1 MEKKK
6 AVAADVER
14 LRPVGFLLG
23 LIVAAALC
31 FAALEFSVTSSD
43 DDLDMEVLEE
53 FAQELD
59 EMSAE
64 EQKDMIPAELPQ
76 EAPQQKVAET
86 VREVAVVEEQN
97 SQNASSKVQ
106 TVIADK
112 PEILPVE
119 VPTRMEMDITK
130 VPPVVLDINDNP
142 ANLRIVQDTPK
153 PVGGW
158 VAFMKWL
165 TKTLRYPPTAKAQKV
180 QGTVLL
186 TFIID
191 AEGNVGDVQVKKSVE
206 PSLDQEALR
215 VGKMIRKWEP
225 AMKNGKP
232 VRAMIGIP
240 IVFKL

>member
-31 FAALEFSVTSSD
+31 FAALEFSVGSSD

-97 SQNASSKVQ
+97 SQNASAKVQ

>member
-31 FAALEFSVTSSD
+31 FAALEFSVGSSD

-97 SQNASSKVQ
+97 SQNASAKVQ

-191 AEGNVGDVQVKKSVE
+191 AEGNVGDVQVKKSVD

>member
-31 FAALEFSVTSSD
+31 FAALEFSVGSSD

-97 SQNASSKVQ
+97 SQNASAKVQ

-180 QGTVLL
+180 RGTVLL

>member
-31 FAALEFSVTSSD
+31 FAALEFSVGSSD

-97 SQNASSKVQ
+97 NQNASAKVQ